1 MILLSIQ
8 GMTCPGCVDHVKEAL
23 DAIEGVNK
31 VEISYEN
38 ASAAITTEGGV
49 NVADLVGAIE
59 ALGYTA
65 KESAD
70 TAKENTSP
78 NACCDN
84 ENTSNTE
91 SNRPQQVVII
101 GSGSGAFACAIK
113 AAEGGAKVTL
123 IEGADDI
130 GGCCVNV
137 GCVPSKILIR
147 AAQLAEQ
154 QRNNPFAGLEN
165 HSPQLSRAL
174 LSEQQTARVEELRA
188 AKYQNILE
196 SNPALSLIKG
206 WAQFK
211 NANTL
216 IIRKNDGA
224 EQEAHADKI
233 LIATGSTPTIPP
245 IEGLTPTPLQK
256 VPFWTSTEA
265 LFAKELPQHLV
276 VIGSSVVALE
286 IAQAYRR
293 LGSEVTVLA
302 RHTLLYREDPLLG
315 EKLTGCFEKEGIR
328 VLDNTQATKVT
339 HDGNQFTLDTKAG
352 ELNCDRLLV
361 STGRHA
367 NTGQLNL
374 DVAGVMTNKNGEIVV
389 NERMETN
396 VPGIYAAG
404 DCSNM
409 PQFVYVAAAAGSRA
423 GINMTGGDAKLDLST
438 MPAVIFTDPQVATV
452 GLTEGRAS
460 AQDIETDSRV
470 LGMEN
475 VPRALANFETDG
487 FIKLVAEKAS
497 GRIIGAQILAHE
509 GGELIQS
516 AALAIRNRMTVTE
529 LADQLFPYLT
539 MVEGLKLC
547 AQTFNKDVK
556 ELSCCAG

>member
-1 MILLSIQ
+1 
-8 GMTCPGCVDHVKEAL
+8 
-23 DAIEGVNK
+23 
-31 VEISYEN
+31 
-38 ASAAITTEGGV
+38 
-49 NVADLVGAIE
+49 
-59 ALGYTA
+59 
-65 KESAD
+65 
-70 TAKENTSP
+70 
-78 NACCDN
+78 
-84 ENTSNTE
+84 
-91 SNRPQQVVII
+91 VII

-113 AAEGGAKVTL
+113 AAESGAKVTL
-123 IEGADDI
+123 IEGADVI

-165 HSPQLSRAL
+165 HAPQLSRTL
-174 LSEQQTARVEELRA
+174 LAQQQTTRVEELRA
-188 AKYQNILE
+188 AKYQNILDT
-196 SNPALSLIKG
+196 NPALSLLKG

-216 IIRKNDGA
+216 IVQKNDGS
-224 EQEAHADKI
+224 EQEFHADKI
-233 LIATGSTPTIPP
+233 LIATGSTPTVPP
-245 IEGLTPTPLQK
+245 IEGLAGTPY
-256 VPFWTSTEA
+256 WTSTEA
-265 LFAKELPQHLV
+265 LFAKESPEHLI

-286 IAQAYRR
+286 IAQAYHR

-328 VLDNTQATKVT
+328 VLNNTQANSVT
-339 HDGNQFTLDTKAG
+339 HDGSQFKLETNAG
-352 ELNCDRLLV
+352 ELRCDRLLV

-367 NTGQLNL
+367 NTSQLQL
-374 DVAGVMTNKNGEIVV
+374 DAAGVTTKKNGEIVV
-389 NERMETN
+389 NEYMETN

-423 GINMTGGDAKLDLST
+423 GFNMTGGEAKLDLST

-452 GLTEGRAS
+452 GLSEEQAS

-470 LGMEN
+470 LSMEN

-487 FIKLVAEKAS
+487 FIKLVIEKTT
-497 GRIIGAQILAHE
+497 GQLIGAQILAHE
-509 GGELIQS
+509 AGEIIQT
-516 AALAIRNRMTVTE
+516 AALAIHNRMTVME

-547 AQTFNKDVK
+547 AQTFSKDVK
-556 ELSCCAG
+556 ALSCCAG

>member
-8 GMTCPGCVDHVKEAL
+8 GMTCPSCVGHVKEAL
-23 DAIEGVNK
+23 DAIEGVIN
-31 VEISYEN
+31 VEVSYKN
-38 ASAAITTEGGV
+38 ANAAITANAGV
-49 NVADLVGAIE
+49 SVADLVGAIE

-65 KESAD
+65 KE
-70 TAKENTSP
+70 NTSP
-78 NACCDN
+78 SAYG
-84 ENTSNTE
+84 ENTTTSDTGG
-91 SNRPQQVVII
+91 NRSQQVVII
-101 GSGSGAFACAIK
+101 GSGSAAFACAIK
-113 AAEGGAKVTL
+113 AAERGAKVTL
-123 IEGADDI
+123 IEGADFI

-147 AAQLAEQ
+147 AAQLAQQ
-154 QRNNPFAGLEN
+154 QRHNPFVGLEN

-174 LSEQQTARVEELRA
+174 LTEQQTARVEELRA
-188 AKYQNILE
+188 AKYQNILDA
-196 SNPALSLIKG
+196 NPALHLVKG
-206 WAQFK
+206 YARFK
-211 NANTL
+211 DANTL
-216 IIRKNDGA
+216 IVSKDDGT
-224 EQEAHADKI
+224 EQDLHADKI

-245 IEGLTPTPLQK
+245 IDGLAPASSQRMPY
-256 VPFWTSTEA
+256 WTSDEA
-265 LFAKELPQHLV
+265 LFAKQLPQHLV

-315 EKLTGCFEKEGIR
+315 EKLAECFEKEGIR
-328 VLDNTQATKVT
+328 VLNHTQVT
-339 HDGNQFTLDTKAG
+339 QVSHDGRQFTLETHS
-352 ELNCDRLLV
+352 LNTGANTLHGDKLLI

-367 NTGQLNL
+367 NTEKLNL
-374 DVAGVMTNKNGEIVV
+374 EVVGVKTEQNGEVIV

-423 GINMTGGDAKLDLST
+423 GTNMMGGEARLDLST

-452 GLTEGRAS
+452 GLTEQQAN
-460 AQDIETDSRV
+460 AQGIATDSRV
-470 LGMEN
+470 LDMEN

-487 FIKLVAEKAS
+487 FIKLVVEKAS
-497 GRIIGAQILAHE
+497 GCLIGAQILAHE

-516 AALAIRNRMTVTE
+516 AALAIRNHMTVTE

-539 MVEGLKLC
+539 MVESLKLC

>member
-1 MILLSIQ
+1 MITLTIS
-8 GMTCPGCVDHVKEAL
+8 GMTCASCTHHVQEVLIAIAGVTSARVSYDEANAVIETDTEIHEKIL
-23 DAIEGVNK
+23 IDAV
-31 VEISYEN
+31 
-38 ASAAITTEGGV
+38 
-49 NVADLVGAIE
+49 E

-65 KESAD
+65 KIVVPD
-70 TAKENTSP
+70 NNTGLTKDENTEELRV
-78 NACCDN
+78 A
-84 ENTSNTE
+84 
-91 SNRPQQVVII
+91 II
-101 GSGSGAFACAIK
+101 GSGSAAFACAIK
-113 AAEGGAKVTL
+113 AAEGSAKVTI
-123 IEGADDI
+123 IEGADVI

-154 QRNNPFAGLEN
+154 QRHNPFAGLDN
-165 HSPQLSRAL
+165 HAPQLSRAL
-174 LSEQQTARVEELRA
+174 LAQQQTARVEELRA
-188 AKYQNILE
+188 VKYQNILE
-196 SNPALSLIKG
+196 TNPVLSLLKG

-216 IIRKNDGA
+216 LVRKNDET
-224 EQEAHADKI
+224 EQEIHADKI

-245 IEGLTPTPLQK
+245 IDGVTETPY
-256 VPFWTSTEA
+256 WTSTEA
-265 LFAKELPQHLV
+265 LFAQELPQHLV

-293 LGSEVTVLA
+293 LGSEVTILA
-302 RHTLLYREDPLLG
+302 RHTLLYRDDPLLG
-315 EKLTGCFEKEGIR
+315 EKLSGCFEKEGIR
-328 VLDNTQATKVT
+328 VLNNTQATKVT
-339 HDGNQFTLDTKAG
+339 HDGRQFTLETNADD
-352 ELNCDRLLV
+352 LRCDRLLV

-367 NTGQLNL
+367 NTDQLNL
-374 DVAGVMTNKNGEIVV
+374 DAVGVMTNKKGEIVV
-389 NERMETN
+389 NERMETD
-396 VPGIYAAG
+396 VSGIYAAG
-404 DCSNM
+404 DCCNM

-423 GINMTGGDAKLDLST
+423 GINMKGGDAKLDLST
-438 MPAVIFTDPQVATV
+438 MPVVIFTDPQVATV
-452 GLTEGRAS
+452 GLTEEQAK
-460 AQDIETDSRV
+460 AQGITTDSRV
-470 LGMEN
+470 LEMEN

-487 FIKLVAEKAS
+487 FIKLVIEKAS
-497 GRIIGAQILAHE
+497 GHLIGTQILAHE